1 MRLHDLITI
10 YEDVIKKHD
19 MFEVFKKYTLQIIV
33 DVNSKTFDDDDL
45 VIIVDFW
52 GERVFLL
59 SGLHQSIQEWLED
72 NLPEKDDY
80 GIIYKGSE
88 VDDDVE

>member
-1 MRLHDLITI
+1 MRLYDLINI
-10 YEDVIKKHD
+10 YEDVIKKHE

-33 DVNSKTFDDDDL
+33 DVDSKTFDDDL
-45 VIIVDFW
+45 VIVVDYW

-59 SGLHQSIQEWLED
+59 SGLHQSIQEWLDD

-80 GIIYKGSE
+80 DIIYKGSE